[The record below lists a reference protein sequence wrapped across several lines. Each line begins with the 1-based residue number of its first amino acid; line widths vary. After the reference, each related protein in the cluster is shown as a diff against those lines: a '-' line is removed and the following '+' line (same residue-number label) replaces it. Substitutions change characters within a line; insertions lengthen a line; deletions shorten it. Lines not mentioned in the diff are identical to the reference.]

1 VTDFELDAGAGL
13 DEVFTSADGKV
24 SWGGELMLL
33 ARSHHDLPSKV
44 KVKGRLGGQAFEK
57 TYSVNEENE
66 AVAAL
71 VPRFWAAAAMN
82 KILGEVGG
90 VDEQRGTLVKLGLDY
105 GLMTPFTSFLALEN
119 EQAYAAQGIARKQQ
133 PGRARLAANR
143 VEPKDTD
150 RLYAMKGPV
159 EEEAS
164 EKERALRSGRMA
176 AKPMGLSEPAA
187 AVARSRAVAMPP
199 SAAMPRPTDEQ
210 FDASEALG
218 GLIGT
223 GSGKQLKRAEISAAK
238 SKQRAAGNLG
248 ILGLNARLE
257 PTAAAPSEP
266 SRPQFTVAAV
276 VPAACS
282 DTSERPLFERAL
294 IWDKRLRTA
303 TEPGELADRYRAAM
317 AACELSDW
325 RAEALFLRLLAGHI
339 ETEAAVAEIFAF
351 LAPRPEARFYL
362 ARILLRR
369 NAGDALA
376 AAIEQR
382 LFGTRVAW
390 DKVDLELSSVVNLE
404 TRVARLKDYVARAP
418 DDPAG
423 GMRLVKLLARAG
435 KGDEALL
442 FSRKLKSAGLLTP
455 RLVLALGDLQADAGQ
470 TDDAIRTYSEIVE
483 FDPRN
488 LAARQLLGDVFLAH
502 GWYDL
507 AYAQYQTLAELSP
520 ENPMAQL
527 RQAAAAG
534 GAGRFDEALRL
545 VRKVARAPGSPGPH
559 DPRLFARL
567 AAASLMAR
575 LLAEPPKEVDAR
587 RLAESMSRDLAELQ
601 LFQGSGTLVILSWQ
615 DLAADLILTTRA
627 GGKGEAMAGEA
638 TDAAAVGL
646 SALLLPAGKN
656 PPIQVRLRSAMASRP
671 LPLTAITI
679 EHDGRVFKASLKRV
693 ELAAGQTDL
702 SL

>member
-1 VTDFELDAGAGL
+1 
-13 DEVFTSADGKV
+13 
-24 SWGGELMLL
+24 
-33 ARSHHDLPSKV
+33 
-44 KVKGRLGGQAFEK
+44 
-57 TYSVNEENE
+57 
-66 AVAAL
+66 
-71 VPRFWAAAAMN
+71 
-82 KILGEVGG
+82 
-90 VDEQRGTLVKLGLDY
+90 
-105 GLMTPFTSFLALEN
+105 
-119 EQAYAAQGIARKQQ
+119 
-133 PGRARLAANR
+133 
-143 VEPKDTD
+143 
-150 RLYAMKGPV
+150 
-159 EEEAS
+159 
-164 EKERALRSGRMA
+164 
-176 AKPMGLSEPAA
+176 
-187 AVARSRAVAMPP
+187 
-199 SAAMPRPTDEQ
+199 
-210 FDASEALG
+210 
-218 GLIGT
+218 
-223 GSGKQLKRAEISAAK
+223 
-238 SKQRAAGNLG
+238 
-248 ILGLNARLE
+248 
-257 PTAAAPSEP
+257 
-266 SRPQFTVAAV
+266 
-276 VPAACS
+276 
-282 DTSERPLFERAL
+282 L

-325 RAEALFLRLLAGHI
+325 RAEALFLRLLASHI
-339 ETEAAVAEIFAF
+339 ETEAAVAEVFTF
-351 LAPRPEARFYL
+351 LGPRPEARFYL
-362 ARILLRR
+362 ARVLLRR

-418 DDPAG
+418 EDPAG

-507 AYAQYQTLAELSP
+507 AYAQYQTLAELAP

-534 GAGRFDEALRL
+534 GAGRTDEALRI

-601 LFQGSGTLVILSWQ
+601 LFQGPGTLVILSWQ
-615 DLAADLILTTRA
+615 DLAADLTVTTRA
-627 GGKGEAMAGEA
+627 GGKGESMAGEA
-638 TDAAAVGL
+638 TDAATVGL
-646 SALLLPAGKN
+646 SALLLPAGKKL
-656 PPIQVRLRSAMASRP
+656 PISAHLRSAAAGKP
-671 LPLTAITI
+671 LPLSVITI
-679 EHDGRVFKASLKRV
+679 EHDGRAFKASLKRV
-693 ELAAGQTDL
+693 ELAAAQTDL
-702 SL
+702 NL